1 MMPGAGKLEAWG
13 DVDIY
18 VGGRRLVVDVYRIPP
33 HVVGEHDQTAVA
45 GGKTI
50 FGYAVE
56 PAGIGSGDARRS
68 PRCPGVYAQP
78 TRWAY
83 PGCRDVFG
91 KLVAGGLSIDSH
103 LGQLGMPP
111 QIEVGMAV
119 ATEVDVN
126 VGPHIDALGGNVYGQ
141 VYVVAVY
148 DGGVVE
154 LGGSVGLAWSRRL

>member
-1 MMPGAGKLEAWG
+1 M
-13 DVDIY
+13 
-18 VGGRRLVVDVYRIPP
+18 
-33 HVVGEHDQTAVA
+33 
-45 GGKTI
+45 
-50 FGYAVE
+50 
-56 PAGIGSGDARRS
+56 
-68 PRCPGVYAQP
+68 
-78 TRWAY
+78 
-83 PGCRDVFG
+83 
-91 KLVAGGLSIDSH
+91 SIDSH
-103 LGQLGMPP
+103 SGQLSMPP